1 MKDLPP
7 ERPYHLAL
15 FAADAR
21 RRQEAAAAARM
32 AGRNNGSGFALSLV
46 LHATFVGV
54 FCLTAWQMP
63 VVPAPPP
70 VPLDMNIGLGAD
82 ASPPIELPDLP
93 GLPAAA
99 VAPGPELA
107 APGPAPAPA
116 PEPDAAALPEP
127 AVPPPAPEP
136 VPAPPPPEPEPV
148 VPPAPPEP
156 EVKPAPEPEPEPEPA
171 PPEPAVKP
179 APAPSPVKVK
189 PAPKPVVKPK
199 PKPVPKPAPKPVVK
213 PAVKPVPKP
222 APTPVP
228 PSPEPV
234 VKPAPIDRKLIATAA
249 SKPVSR
255 LPPLKRPGTAKPAQ
269 ESEMERIS
277 RIRRGLQTS
286 GRGEALAK
294 ALANLDG
301 NGSGGGG
308 AAGGAFDAQAI
319 GSSISGQVRNNAV
332 AVAGFSTQGG
342 GVATAS
348 QGASYFADLSS
359 RLHGMWNQPSRSEV
373 GGGRPRATVS
383 LSIAS
388 DGRVLS
394 ARITKG
400 SARPAMDAS
409 IQRLLSSL
417 TRLAAPADFGITS
430 TSLTIVVNFEL
441 D

>member
-1 MKDLPP
+1 M
-7 ERPYHLAL
+7 
-15 FAADAR
+15 
-21 RRQEAAAAARM
+21 
-32 AGRNNGSGFALSLV
+32 
-46 LHATFVGV
+46 
-54 FCLTAWQMP
+54 
-63 VVPAPPP
+63 
-70 VPLDMNIGLGAD
+70 
-82 ASPPIELPDLP
+82 
-93 GLPAAA
+93 
-99 VAPGPELA
+99 
-107 APGPAPAPA
+107 
-116 PEPDAAALPEP
+116 
-127 AVPPPAPEP
+127 
-136 VPAPPPPEPEPV
+136 
-148 VPPAPPEP
+148 
-156 EVKPAPEPEPEPEPA
+156 
-171 PPEPAVKP
+171 
-179 APAPSPVKVK
+179 
-189 PAPKPVVKPK
+189 
-199 PKPVPKPAPKPVVK
+199 
-213 PAVKPVPKP
+213 
-222 APTPVP
+222 P

-234 VKPAPIDRKLIATAA
+234 VKPAPAPIDRKLIATIV
-249 SKPVSR
+249 KPVSHP
-255 LPPLKRPGTAKPAQ
+255 PPLKRPGTAKPAQ
-269 ESEMERIS
+269 ESELERIS

-301 NGSGGGG
+301 NGSGGG
-308 AAGGAFDAQAI
+308 AAGGAFDAHAI

-342 GVATAS
+342 GGATAN

-373 GGGRPRATVS
+373 GGGKPRATVS

-430 TSLTIVVNFEL
+430 ASLTIVVNFEL